1 MKNWVFNEW
10 SKHYGIKTGEDAQRK
25 DGVRFDLGRHKKAN
39 RGEEENVHKQKEIY
53 TFADVITA
61 SSRANRDQLPG
72 AFSDDSFSILS
83 Y

>member
-39 RGEEENVHKQKEIY
+39 RGEEENVHK
-53 TFADVITA
+53 
-61 SSRANRDQLPG
+61 
-72 AFSDDSFSILS
+72 
-83 Y
+83 